1 MKTLLIQP
9 QDTVYQVVDQ
19 LLLKLSKSFISNAN
33 DNNGKANTNTK
44 QNNDNN
50 NNINN
55 NSGDGNYSVDDY
67 VLGVETNGQYT
78 PLSWGDCLNEVIVGL
93 GNQSY
98 QLLLKKSIKV
108 ITIDINL

>member
-19 LLLKLSKSFISNAN
+19 LLLKLSKSIISNAN
-33 DNNGKANTNTK
+33 DNNNSKANTNTK
-44 QNNDNN
+44 QNNDDNN
-50 NNINN
+50 NNN

-67 VLGVETNGQYT
+67 VLGVETNGQFT

-98 QLLLKKSIKV
+98 QLLLKKSVKVTTNDIK
-108 ITIDINL
+108 